1 MPVPSGG
8 CWLLLLCLAAAGKQV
23 RLGASG
29 GGGGG
34 CRIPHPSRRVGVCP
48 FRCSGRSADGASRGA
63 GQSSFACLASALL
76 VWVLVLFLSQQ
87 LISFSRFC
95 KIKVVQTQS
104 CKGSQGICRENSLLL
119 PRAGCEKPENICSEV
134 VEGFNLHVE

>member
-1 MPVPSGG
+1 MGAASRIPPAGLG
-8 CWLLLLCLAAAGKQV
+8 FARAAARGK
-23 RLGASG
+23 RRSEHPAGLGRAAS
-29 GGGGG
+29 
-34 CRIPHPSRRVGVCP
+34 P
-48 FRCSGRSADGASRGA
+48 ASP
-63 GQSSFACLASALL
+63 SALL

-95 KIKVVQTQS
+95 KIEVVQAQS

-134 VEGFNLHVE
+134 VEVFNLHVE